1 MEMHQI
7 RYFLALSSELNFTR
21 AAKRCGVSQPSL
33 TNAINSLER
42 QVGGALFQ
50 RKPRVALTALG
61 SAIEP
66 YLRQIAQTVD
76 DARKT
81 AQALAGSPRTS
92 QDVRSSLHNTGRGAM
107 RTA

>member
-33 TNAINSLER
+33 TNAIISLER
-42 QVGGALFQ
+42 QIGGALFR

-66 YLRQIAQTVD
+66 YLRQIAQTVED
-76 DARKT
+76 V
-81 AQALAGSPRTS
+81 QALALPRASRPSFPASTT
-92 QDVRSSLHNTGRGAM
+92 QRARHPD
-107 RTA
+107 